1 MSLSEETTR
10 VAGSGKNTLRIL
22 LNKMGVSVP
31 EEDKINTYP
40 DKAESALSL
49 VIQNDVKETCG
60 LPETATLSEVINR
73 IALGMEK
80 FLWEVKVLDQDGS
93 PVPNVVI
100 HIDGQK
106 GSYPSVN
113 PVTDENGIAHLAGT
127 SPATIGVNDWFDYSK
142 TKAEFSASGDSFKQ
156 SVTLNLQRKTSAY
169 ELITESGDKIF
180 SPKLVSA
187 DITAVGGGGSGGAP
201 YYSHN
206 GAGGGAGGG
215 IKTLKK
221 YDMKKGSEATLSI
234 TIGAGGA
241 SVDSDATGQK
251 IGIGGGTTTVKNGAS
266 TILSAAGGTGGN
278 PGNGASGGTSS
289 NGGYGGRAGSS
300 ADGDGDARDG
310 GPATSNIFD
319 DESVGKLASGG
330 GGGTGWAGNS
340 NGAGGTPNGG
350 GGAAGSNYGDGED
363 GRFPGGGGGAGETSR
378 ASGAGAN
385 GGVYMRFYWE

>member
-49 VIQNDVKETCG
+49 VIQNNVKETCG

-80 FLWEVKVLDQDGS
+80 FLWEVKVLDQDGT

-156 SVTLNLQRKTSAY
+156 SVTLNLQRKTSDY
-169 ELITESGDKIF
+169 ELIAESGNKVF
-180 SPKLVSA
+180 SPMLVSA
-187 DITAVGGGGSGGAP
+187 DITAVGGGASGGSP
-201 YYSHN
+201 YYEDHGAGA
-206 GAGGGAGGG
+206 GAGGE
-215 IKTLKK
+215 IKTVKK
-221 YDMKKGSEATLSI
+221 YDMQKGSETTLSI
-234 TIGAGGA
+234 TVGAGGE
-241 SVDSDATGQK
+241 SVSIDAGGQK
-251 IGIGGGTTTVKNGAS
+251 RGIDGGTTTVKNVDS
-266 TILSAAGGTGGN
+266 MILSAAGGTGGN
-278 PGNGASGGTSS
+278 AGNGASGGTSS
-289 NGGYGGRAGSS
+289 NGGNGGNAGSS
-300 ADGDGDARDG
+300 TSQN
-310 GPATSNIFD
+310 ATSGSSATANIFD
-319 DESVGKLASGG
+319 DPSVGKLASGG
-330 GGGTGWAGNS
+330 GGGTGYNRGA
-340 NGAGGTPNGG
+340 NGAGGAPNGG
-350 GGAAGSNYGDGED
+350 AGGAAEYGDGED
-363 GRFPGGGGGAGETSR
+363 GKFPGGGGGAGSNR
-378 ASGAGAN
+378 QSSGAGAN

>member
-49 VIQNDVKETCG
+49 VIQNNVKETCG

-80 FLWEVKVLDQDGS
+80 FLWEVKVLDQDGT

-156 SVTLNLQRKTSAY
+156 SVTLNLQRKTSEY
-169 ELITESGDKIF
+169 ELIAESGDKVF
-180 SPKLVSA
+180 SPMLVSA
-187 DITAVGGGGSGGAP
+187 DITAVGGGASGGSP
-201 YYSHN
+201 YYEDH
-206 GAGGGAGGG
+206 GAGGGAGGE
-215 IKTLKK
+215 IKTVTK
-221 YDMKKGSEATLSI
+221 YDMQKGTETTLSI
-234 TIGAGGA
+234 TVGVGGE
-241 SVDSDATGQK
+241 SVSIDGGGQK
-251 IGIGGGTTTVKNGAS
+251 SGIAGGTTTVKNGTS

-278 PGNGASGGTSS
+278 AGNGASGGTSS
-289 NGGYGGRAGSS
+289 NGGNGGNAGSS
-300 ADGDGDARDG
+300 TSEN
-310 GPATSNIFD
+310 ATSGSSATANIFD
-319 DESVGKLASGG
+319 EPSVGKLASGG
-330 GGGTGWAGNS
+330 GGGTGDNRGA

-350 GGAAGSNYGDGED
+350 AGGAEKYGDGED
-363 GRFPGGGGGAGETSR
+363 GKFPGGGGGAGSNR
-378 ASGAGAN
+378 QSSGAGAN